1 MPKFPGIPE
10 PTTEPSTMLTTVQAI
25 KQALEVILGQRR
37 GSRRNSAV
45 TWDDLVRLGIVE
57 EGQVPRD

>member
-10 PTTEPSTMLTTVQAI
+10 PSADVESLLNTT
-25 KQALEVILGQRR
+25 QALKMAAEVILGQRR
-37 GSRRNSAV
+37 GSRRDSAV
-45 TWDDLVRLGIVE
+45 TWADLVRLGIVE

>member
-10 PTTEPSTMLTTVQAI
+10 PTSDPSGLLTTLSAC

-37 GSRRNSAV
+37 GSRRDSAV
-45 TWDDLVRLGIVE
+45 TWGDLVELGLIE
-57 EGQVPRD
+57 ENQVPRD